1 MGRGRVSEAEKV
13 KSRVFLLLLGLAVLC
28 TTPQVL
34 LGMEATT
41 EAPANGETVAIEL
54 ALAEAS
60 RQRAAEAGAEW
71 LDTGPLIE
79 QAKHAAENEDW
90 EQALALA
97 LKAKQQGELAVAQA
111 QRESVAWRER
121 VIQ

>member
-1 MGRGRVSEAEKV
+1 V
-13 KSRVFLLLLGLAVLC
+13 KSRVFIVLLGLAVLC

-34 LGMEATT
+34 LAIETTT
-41 EAPANGETVAIEL
+41 EAPANEETVAIEL

-60 RQRAAEAGAEW
+60 RQRAGEAGAEW
-71 LDTGPLIE
+71 LETGPLIE

-90 EQALALA
+90 RQALTLA
-97 LKAKQQGELAVAQA
+97 LRAKQQGELAVEQA
-111 QRESVAWRER
+111 ARESVAWRDR